1 MTEQSEN
8 KELLYKILLLG
19 DSSVGKTCFLMRYT
33 DNTYQEIHMSTIGID
48 NKFKDVELED
58 GKKVKIQI
66 WDTAG
71 QDRFRSITRNYYKG
85 ANGIVLIFDVT
96 NKKSYENVKNWVK
109 QIKEE
114 VSSRVT
120 IILVA
125 NKIDDV
131 NHRIVTKEEGEKI
144 ANECGLMFFEC
155 SAKTGENIEH
165 AFNELVKKTVE
176 NYSKVGQGGEKLKNV
191 QLDDGK
197 IVKIQIWDTAGQDR
211 FRSITKNYYK
221 GAHGIL
227 LIYDVT
233 SRKTYDN
240 IKNWVTQIKE
250 EVSEKVTII
259 LVGNKIDDEK
269 KRKVSTEEG
278 EKMAK
283 ECGLSFYETSAKSG
297 INIDSTFNELV
308 TKTVE
313 KYSKVDG
320 KGDKLNNK
328 KSGSKKGCCL

>member
-8 KELLYKILLLG
+8 NELLYKILLLG

-176 NYSKVGQGGEKLKNV
+176 NYSKVGQGGEKLK
-191 QLDDGK
+191 K
-197 IVKIQIWDTAGQDR
+197 K
-211 FRSITKNYYK
+211 KN
-221 GAHGIL
+221 
-227 LIYDVT
+227 
-233 SRKTYDN
+233 
-240 IKNWVTQIKE
+240 
-250 EVSEKVTII
+250 
-259 LVGNKIDDEK
+259 
-269 KRKVSTEEG
+269 
-278 EKMAK
+278 
-283 ECGLSFYETSAKSG
+283 
-297 INIDSTFNELV
+297 
-308 TKTVE
+308 
-313 KYSKVDG
+313 
-320 KGDKLNNK
+320 
-328 KSGSKKGCCL
+328 SKKGCC

>member
-165 AFNELVKKTVE
+165 AFNELVIKTVE
-176 NYSKVGQGGEKLKNV
+176 NYSKVGQGGEKLK
-191 QLDDGK
+191 K
-197 IVKIQIWDTAGQDR
+197 K
-211 FRSITKNYYK
+211 KN
-221 GAHGIL
+221 
-227 LIYDVT
+227 
-233 SRKTYDN
+233 
-240 IKNWVTQIKE
+240 
-250 EVSEKVTII
+250 
-259 LVGNKIDDEK
+259 
-269 KRKVSTEEG
+269 
-278 EKMAK
+278 
-283 ECGLSFYETSAKSG
+283 
-297 INIDSTFNELV
+297 
-308 TKTVE
+308 
-313 KYSKVDG
+313 
-320 KGDKLNNK
+320 
-328 KSGSKKGCCL
+328 SKKGCC